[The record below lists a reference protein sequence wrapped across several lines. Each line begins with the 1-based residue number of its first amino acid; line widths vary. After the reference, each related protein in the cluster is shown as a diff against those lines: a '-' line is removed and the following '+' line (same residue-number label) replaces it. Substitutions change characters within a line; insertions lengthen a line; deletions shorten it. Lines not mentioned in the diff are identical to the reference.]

1 MSLPEPDPDIVII
14 GGGPVGLYLAGLLGS
29 MNFRVVVLEKRLEI
43 DRHSKSLGIHPVSM
57 ELFEEVGIQTPFLTS
72 GIQIR
77 KGIAYTD
84 QKKIGEVD
92 FGHCPEPYSFILALP
107 QYRTEQ
113 ILENWVDGMDTV
125 ELLRGAEFT
134 EIDQT
139 EQHVFLTYSYRGETR
154 ELQCNY
160 VVGCDGKNSAVRR
173 QAGIEFPG
181 KKYPD
186 TYVMGDFSDN
196 TNLGPDAAVYLH
208 RDGLVESFPLPG
220 NMRRWVVKT
229 DSYIRSP
236 DRAMI
241 ETEVMERV
249 RLNLGHQTNSM
260 LSGFGVQHFLA
271 DKLHAGRLAIA
282 GDSAH
287 VVSPIGGQ
295 GMNLGWLT
303 ARKLAQTLKV
313 CLDHPEESESAL
325 QLYSKDAR
333 STAKKVAK
341 RAELNMWLGRKRRFP
356 LIRNL
361 LAQMIVNTPLQKKMA
376 RIFTMRDL

>member
-1 MSLPEPDPDIVII
+1 MSLPEPLPDVVIV
-14 GGGPVGLYLAGLLGS
+14 GGGPVGLYLAGLMGS
-29 MNFRVVVLEKRLEI
+29 MNFHVIVLEKRLEI

-57 ELFEEVGIQTPFLTS
+57 ELFEEAGVQTPFLAS
-72 GIQIR
+72 GIAIR
-77 KGIAYTD
+77 KGIAHTG
-84 QKKIGEVD
+84 QEKIGEVD
-92 FGHCPEPYSFILALP
+92 FGHCPAPYAFILALP

-113 ILENWVDGMDTV
+113 ILETWIDDMDTV
-125 ELLRGAEFT
+125 DLIRGAEFR
-134 EIDQT
+134 EIKQN
-139 EQHVFLTYSYRGETR
+139 ERQAILTYSLGEEFH
-154 ELQCNY
+154 ELQCSY
-160 VVGCDGKNSAVRR
+160 VVGCDGKNSVVRR
-173 QAGIEFPG
+173 QAGLEFNG
-181 KKYPD
+181 KTYPD

-196 TNLGPDAAVYLH
+196 TDFGPDAAVYLH
-208 RDGLVESFPLPG
+208 RDGLVESFPLPD

-236 DRAMI
+236 GRAMI

-249 RLNLGHQTNSM
+249 GLNLEHQTNSM

-271 DKLHAGRLAIA
+271 DKLCAGRVALA

-295 GMNLGWLT
+295 GMNLGWLN
-303 ARKLAQTLKV
+303 ARNLAQTLKL

-325 QLYSKDAR
+325 QRYSKNAR

-361 LAQMIVNTPLQKKMA
+361 LAQIIVNTPLQKKMA
-376 RIFTMRDL
+376 RIFTMREL

>member
-1 MSLPEPDPDIVII
+1 MSLPEPQPDVVIV
-14 GGGPVGLYLAGLLGS
+14 GGGPVGLYLAGLMGS
-29 MNFRVVVLEKRLEI
+29 MNFHVIVLEKRLEI

-57 ELFEEVGIQTPFLTS
+57 ELFEEAGVQTPFLTS
-72 GIQIR
+72 GIAIR
-77 KGIAYTD
+77 KGVAHTD
-84 QKKIGEVD
+84 QEKIGEVD
-92 FGHCPEPYSFILALP
+92 FGLCPAPYAFILALP

-113 ILENWVDGMDTV
+113 ILETWIDDMDTV
-125 ELLRGAEFT
+125 DLIRGAEFRGIKQNERQVT
-134 EIDQT
+134 
-139 EQHVFLTYSYRGETR
+139 LTYSLGGEFH
-154 ELQCNY
+154 ELQCSY
-160 VVGCDGKNSAVRR
+160 VVGCDGKNSVVRR
-173 QAGIEFPG
+173 QAGLEFTG
-181 KKYPD
+181 KTYPD

-196 TNLGPDAAVYLH
+196 TDFGPDAAVYLH
-208 RDGLVESFPLPG
+208 REGLVESFPLPG

-241 ETEVMERV
+241 ETEVMKRV
-249 RLNLGHQTNSM
+249 GLNLEHQTNSM

-271 DKLHAGRLAIA
+271 DKLHAGKVALA

-295 GMNLGWLT
+295 GMNLGWLN
-303 ARKLAQTLKV
+303 ARNLAQTLKT
-313 CLDHPEESESAL
+313 CLNHPEESRSAL
-325 QLYSKDAR
+325 KAYSKTAR
-333 STAKKVAK
+333 DRAKTVAK

-376 RIFTMRDL
+376 RIFTMREL